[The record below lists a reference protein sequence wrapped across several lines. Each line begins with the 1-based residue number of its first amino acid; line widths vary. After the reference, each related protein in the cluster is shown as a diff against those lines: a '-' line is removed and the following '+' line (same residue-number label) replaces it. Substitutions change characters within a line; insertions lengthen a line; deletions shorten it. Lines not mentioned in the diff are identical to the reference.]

1 MIVKKRTLTLAFIL
15 MLLSLWISVD
25 RITLI
30 ERNRVIMGYWMADYA
45 YVQTVEKLNM
55 AISKGRSVYCAP
67 AILYLH
73 EPIEIPSGVNDIH
86 IVGGNFVAV
95 SDFPDNRAMIEISRV
110 IVGLHLVDSQYKL
123 CEKPENVIKLT
134 EVLD

>member
-110 IVGLHLVDSQYKL
+110 I
-123 CEKPENVIKLT
+123 EK
-134 EVLD
+134 